1 MNLFLKGILQMEI
14 LYFVFACFMLLAT
27 VDRVIGNRFGIGKEM
42 EKGVMLLGTMTLSM
56 VGMIVLAPVIANLIM
71 PVLNPLKEY
80 LHLEPSVIMGSLLAN
95 DMGGAPLAEQVAS
108 NAASGY
114 FNGLVVASMLGATVS
129 FTIPLALGVI
139 DKQHHKDVALGML
152 CGIITIPVGC
162 LIAGLILKM
171 SFSDLLTNLI
181 PLVIFSGIIATGLA
195 LAPNGCVKVFTI
207 FGKGVQILVAI
218 GLAVGLFSKLTG
230 ITLIPGIASF
240 DDEGMKTVVNAC
252 AVMTGAFP
260 LIYIL
265 SKILKKPLILLGKL
279 IGINDTAAMGLI
291 SCLATNVTTISMVE
305 KMDKKGIVLNMAF
318 AVSGAFVFAGHL
330 AFTVSFNADY
340 LVPVIVGKL
349 TAGICAVILAN
360 FVYNRMHKNAA
371 PSEQA

>member
-1 MNLFLKGILQMEI
+1 MSAIN
-14 LYFVFACFMLLAT
+14 Y
-27 VDRVIGNRFGIGKEM
+27 
-42 EKGVMLLGTMTLSM
+42 VMLAFAALAALDRIFGNKFGLGRELERGINMLGTLTVSM
-56 VGMIVLAPVIANLIM
+56 LGMIVIAPMIA
-71 PVLNPLKEY
+71 
-80 LHLEPSVIMGSLLAN
+80 HLLTGAAEVFPSFLDFSIIPSMLLAN
-95 DMGGAPLAEQVAS
+95 DMGGAHLAIELAS
-108 NAASGY
+108 SEAMGY

-330 AFTVSFNADY
+330 AFTVSFNASY

-360 FVYNRMHKNAA
+360 FVFNKMNKKAK
-371 PSEQA
+371 SETAEVQEEPVKAEV

>member
-1 MNLFLKGILQMEI
+1 MEI

-27 VDRVIGNRFGIGKEM
+27 ADRVIGNRFGVGKEM

-56 VGMIVLAPVIANLIM
+56 VGMIVLAPVIAGWIM
-71 PVLNPLKEY
+71 PVLSPLKEY

-95 DMGGAPLAEQVAS
+95 DMGGAPLAVQVAGS
-108 NAASGY
+108 EIAGY
-114 FNGLVVASMLGATVS
+114 FNGLVVSSMLGATVS

-139 DKQHHKDVALGML
+139 DKEHHKDVALGML

-162 LIAGLILKM
+162 LISGIVLKM
-171 SFSDLLTNLI
+171 SFADLATNLI
-181 PLVIFSGIIATGLA
+181 PLIIFSGIIATGLA
-195 LAPNGCVKVFTI
+195 LAPNGCVKVFTV
-207 FGKGVQILVAI
+207 FGKGVQILVAL

-230 ITLIPGIASF
+230 ITLLPGMASF
-240 DDEGMKTVVNAC
+240 DDEGMRTVVNAC

-265 SKILKKPLILLGKL
+265 SKILKKPLIFLGKL
-279 IGINDTAAMGLI
+279 IGINDIAAMGLI

-305 KMDKKGIVLNMAF
+305 KMDRKGIVLNMAF

-330 AFTVSFNADY
+330 AFTVSFNASY
-340 LVPVIVGKL
+340 LLPVIIGKL

-360 FVYNRMHKNAA
+360 FVFNKMNKSAKKDEPA
-371 PSEQA
+371 EKAVAVQE